1 MRNPNFGR
9 GTLERET
16 NQSKDRK
23 IDKCLSPEMVQNMAY
38 KVFFLYKKMKEIG
51 EELKQLRKKSG
62 VDISEASHDLNITE
76 IELECIEA
84 GNAKAFKDIYEL
96 KDKVRAYAKYLG
108 LNEDKIADE
117 FNDFLFEK
125 TSKISMGD
133 IKKIKEESKKEEKD
147 EERVSSPYTKIKINR
162 REVAPIV
169 LAIVI
174 LLLIAVVVY
183 VVLKNVRGEKD
194 INRELIIMEGIY
206 ELTE

>member
-108 LNEDKIADE
+108 LSEDKIADE

-125 TSKISMGD
+125 TSKISLGD
-133 IKKIKEESKKEEKD
+133 VKKIKEESKKEEKEKE
-147 EERVSSPYTKIKINR
+147 EERVSSPYTKIKINKH
-162 REVAPIV
+162 EVAPIV
-169 LAIVI
+169 LAIVV

-183 VVLKNVRGEKD
+183 VVLKNVRG
-194 INRELIIMEGIY
+194 
-206 ELTE
+206 

>member
-1 MRNPNFGR
+1 M
-9 GTLERET
+9 
-16 NQSKDRK
+16 
-23 IDKCLSPEMVQNMAY
+23 IDKCLSPVMVQNMAY

-62 VDISEASHDLNITE
+62 VDINEASHDLNITE

-108 LNEDKIADE
+108 LNEEKIADE

-125 TSKISMGD
+125 TSKISIGD
-133 IKKIKEESKKEEKD
+133 IKKIKEENKKEEK
-147 EERVSSPYTKIKINR
+147 EEDRVSSPYTKIKINR
-162 REVAPIV
+162 HEVAPIV
-169 LAIVI
+169 LAVVI

-194 INRELIIMEGIY
+194 INRELIIVEGIY